1 MADTSRR
8 RHNAVASATEALPA
22 PYLTPEEVSAV
33 LKVPVET
40 LYAWRKRKYGP
51 PAGKVGR
58 HLRYD
63 PAKVHQW
70 FLEQTEVR

>member
-1 MADTSRR
+1 MTDTR
-8 RHNAVASATEALPA
+8 RHRLNAGASATQA
-22 PYLTPEEVSAV
+22 PPTQYLTPEEVSAV

-63 PAKVHQW
+63 PATVHQW
-70 FLEQTEVR
+70 FIEQTEVS